1 MIVSILGLIGAG
13 KSTLVN
19 KLASNNSY
27 AVFEEPVDNNP
38 FLSDYYK
45 DPNRWSFTLQVY
57 YLWERY
63 KQVQEAFMK
72 SMKGETVILDSSIY
86 SGFAFAIL
94 QHSEGYFTDDEYKT
108 YRNMHKI
115 ITAQTAYPDIT
126 IWLQISPEQTLE
138 RIKKR
143 SRDCESCIPI
153 EYLKSLYVAYR
164 IILDKLSKHTNIIT
178 VNAQSSADEV
188 YESVNSVINDYKRTI
203 DENELSYV

>member
-1 MIVSILGLIGAG
+1 MIVSILGLVGAG

-27 AVFEEPVDNNP
+27 TVFEEPVDNNP

-86 SGFAFAIL
+86 SDFAFAML
-94 QHSEGYFTDDEYKT
+94 QHDRGYFTDDEYNT
-108 YRNMHKI
+108 YTNMHRI

-126 IWLQISPEQTLE
+126 IWLQLSPEQTLE
-138 RIKKR
+138 RIKER
-143 SRDCESCIPI
+143 SRDCESEIPLK
-153 EYLKSLYVAYR
+153 YLKSLNKAYQTV
-164 IILDKLSKHTNIIT
+164 LEKLSKHTSIIAIDAT
-178 VNAQSSADEV
+178 PNADAV
-188 YESVNSVINDYKRTI
+188 YENVNQAINSYSASIKN
-203 DENELSYV
+203 DEMNYV

>member
-1 MIVSILGLIGAG
+1 MIVSILGLVGAG

-19 KLASNNSY
+19 KLAKSNNY
-27 AVFEEPVDNNP
+27 TVFEEPVDSNP

-86 SGFAFAIL
+86 SDFAFAML
-94 QHSEGYFTDDEYKT
+94 QHNRGYFTDDEYNT
-108 YRNMHKI
+108 YTNMHRI

-126 IWLQISPEQTLE
+126 IWLQLSPEQTLE
-138 RIKKR
+138 RIKER
-143 SRDCESCIPI
+143 SRDCESEIPLK
-153 EYLKSLYVAYR
+153 YLKSLNKAYQSV
-164 IILDKLSKHTNIIT
+164 LEKLSKHTTIIT
-178 VNAQSSADEV
+178 IDATPNADIV
-188 YESVNSVINDYKRTI
+188 YENVNQAINNYSASVKND
-203 DENELSYV
+203 EMNYV

>member
-1 MIVSILGLIGAG
+1 MIVSILGLIGTG

-27 AVFEEPVDNNP
+27 TVFEEPVDSNP

-86 SGFAFAIL
+86 SDFAFAML
-94 QHSEGYFTDDEYKT
+94 QHDRGYFTDDEYST
-108 YRNMHKI
+108 YTNMHRI

-126 IWLQISPEQTLE
+126 IWLQLSPEQTLE
-138 RIKKR
+138 RIKER
-143 SRDCESCIPI
+143 SRDCESEIPLK
-153 EYLKSLYVAYR
+153 YLKSLNKAYQSV
-164 IILDKLSKHTNIIT
+164 LEKLSKHTNIIT
-178 VNAQSSADEV
+178 IDATPNADIVYENVNQAINSYSASIKNDEV
-188 YESVNSVINDYKRTI
+188 N
-203 DENELSYV
+203 YV

>member
-1 MIVSILGLIGAG
+1 MIVSILGLIGTG

-27 AVFEEPVDNNP
+27 TVFEEPVDNNP

-86 SGFAFAIL
+86 SDFAFAML
-94 QHSEGYFTDDEYKT
+94 QHSSGYFTDDEYNT
-108 YRNMHKI
+108 YTNMHRI
-115 ITAQTAYPDIT
+115 ITAQTAYPNIT
-126 IWLQISPEQTLE
+126 IWLQLSPEQTLE
-138 RIKKR
+138 RIKER
-143 SRDCESCIPI
+143 SRDCESEIPLK
-153 EYLKSLYVAYR
+153 YLKSLNKAYQSV
-164 IILDKLSKHTNIIT
+164 LEKLSKHTNIIT
-178 VNAQSSADEV
+178 IDATPNADIV
-188 YESVNSVINDYKRTI
+188 YENVNQAINNYSASIKN
-203 DENELSYV
+203 NEMNYV